1 MASSKVKAHQIYRN
15 KDNKIVPGVTTILGV
30 LNKPALVKWANNL
43 GLQGIDATKYR
54 DEKADIGTLAHAMIQ
69 AHCLNKMLDVSEYSK
84 ENIDKAE
91 NSLIS
96 FYSWEKSHRIVP
108 ILVEESL
115 VSEKYQYGG
124 QIDLYCELDGE
135 KWLVDFKTS
144 KAIYSEMLHQLAAY
158 NNLLTENGYDV
169 DGARILR
176 IGRDESEGFEERT
189 VRDINKHFKIFKYCL
204 KLYNLKKELKD
215 Y

>member
-1 MASSKVKAHQIYRN
+1 MATKKVKAHQRYRN

-43 GLQGIDATKYR
+43 GLQGIDSTKYR

-69 AHCLNKMLDVSEYSK
+69 AHCSNTMLDVSEYSK
-84 ENIDKAE
+84 QNIDKAE
-91 NSLIS
+91 NALIS
-96 FYSWEKSHRIVP
+96 FYNWEKSHKVVP

-135 KWLVDFKTS
+135 KWLVDFKTG
-144 KAIYSEMLHQLAAY
+144 KGIYSEMLHQLSAY
-158 NNLLTENGYDV
+158 HNLLTENGYAV

-176 IGRDESEGFEERT
+176 IGRDETEGFEEK
-189 VRDINKHFKIFKYCL
+189 VVGNMKLHFEMFKYCRCI
-204 KLYNLKKELKD
+204 YNLKKKLK
-215 Y
+215 